1 MAQSKYV
8 STRETTNL
16 ARLARVILGPCTDV
30 LRAVLANHFT
40 PQALSHNVKTF
51 LANYQRGKKPPITK
65 NQQTLVNSGT
75 FSNFDITLLYSLLR
89 NICPITPHGNQW
101 GNDPSPN
108 DRSLSANIERI
119 RLKRNE
125 YGHISIHSIKNTDFK
140 KTWQEISQVI
150 QELDTYLGTTS
161 TKYQDAV
168 HEIETCS
175 MDPEQTEKYIEQL
188 LEMNKKLQNISA
200 EVENIKTSVVPWNV
214 KAMHNEDIS
223 KWKEDDNFFL
233 ETHNFPTMLEKVRN
247 QSFVTFVGAPGAGKS
262 ATAHH
267 IALKLQD
274 EEGYDILPIR
284 DIKEIETYCDPCN
297 PQVFVID
304 DVLGVFGL
312 DMVKLICYVRMK
324 IE

>member
-30 LRAVLANHFT
+30 LRAVLAKHFT

-75 FSNFDITLLYSLLR
+75 YSDFDITLLYSLLR

-125 YGHISIHSIKNTDFK
+125 YGHISIHSMKNTDFK
-140 KTWQEISQVI
+140 KTWQEILQVV
-150 QELDTYLGTTS
+150 QELDTYLGTTT

-188 LEMNKKLQNISA
+188 LEMNKKLQNISGSFLS
-200 EVENIKTSVVPWNV
+200 IK
-214 KAMHNEDIS
+214 KRLH
-223 KWKEDDNFFL
+223 L
-233 ETHNFPTMLEKVRN
+233 
-247 QSFVTFVGAPGAGKS
+247 
-262 ATAHH
+262 
-267 IALKLQD
+267 
-274 EEGYDILPIR
+274 
-284 DIKEIETYCDPCN
+284 
-297 PQVFVID
+297 
-304 DVLGVFGL
+304 
-312 DMVKLICYVRMK
+312 
-324 IE
+324 